1 MKAALNLLNYP
12 GLDRQRRRFHRRWT
26 LAAGV
31 ATGSLVGFL
40 LLHWSDPYRLFLQ
53 QEQQRLNAHVS
64 AQKLQQQAANQ
75 SKLQQGQGQ
84 LQLQHLQQVAKQ
96 HKAWEA
102 LNRALQQE
110 AAQGGLQLL
119 SLQLTSDRLELQ
131 GRAKDLNSMNQS
143 RERLSQQ
150 LPWVLSL
157 TRAQFVADGLGSN
170 PSPVLPDRSAAVEFV
185 WHADG
190 LGLGARYEKPGAAST
205 SGSSEKAS
213 P

>member
-1 MKAALNLLNYP
+1 MG
-12 GLDRQRRRFHRRWT
+12 GLE
-26 LAAGV
+26 
-31 ATGSLVGFL
+31 S
-40 LLHWSDPYRLFLQ
+40 RL
-53 QEQQRLNAHVS
+53 
-64 AQKLQQQAANQ
+64 
-75 SKLQQGQGQ
+75 
-84 LQLQHLQQVAKQ
+84 
-96 HKAWEA
+96 
-102 LNRALQQE
+102 

-143 RERLSQQ
+143 RERLSQD

-190 LGLGARYEKPGAAST
+190 LGLGARYEKPGAASP